1 LTGSGRVPLDQVG
14 EVLPKRRAELEDGRV
29 TIKHGKVFVKDG
41 TVRVLRV
48 EDEGGGTGGLGT
60 ATVKDGKVTAVTGGL
75 TPGDGGGE
83 EGEVQGGEE
92 TPVLQPGEYT
102 LSANKVSL
110 LWQALAYLLLT
121 VAEILISVTGLE
133 LAFVAAPRSM
143 KSFVTGMWLA
153 TVGLANLFINAP

>member
-1 LTGSGRVPLDQVG
+1 
-14 EVLPKRRAELEDGRV
+14 EDGRV

-75 TPGDGGGE
+75 TLED
-83 EGEVQGGEE
+83 GEVQGGEG
-92 TPVLQPGEYT
+92 TPVLQPGEDT

-153 TVGLANLFINAP
+153 TVGLANLFINAPVTRMYTLMAPDAYFAMLAGALL